1 MAEGWPRQLGGK
13 SLAVRSAGIEA
24 HGKNR
29 RAISVM
35 VEAGVG
41 ISRQQSSQLDQTML
55 DWADYVITVCGHAEE
70 HCPLLPSGTRK
81 EHWPLSDPARA
92 IGTEEEI
99 TAVFRDSRDEI
110 RRRLGELFERLG
122 IERETKAMSR

>member
-1 MAEGWPRQLGGK
+1 
-13 SLAVRSAGIEA
+13 
-24 HGKNR
+24 
-29 RAISVM
+29 
-35 VEAGVG
+35 
-41 ISRQQSSQLDQTML
+41 ML

-81 EHWPLSDPARA
+81 EHWPLSEPARA

-110 RRRLGELFERLG
+110 RRRVDELLTRLEIHQDG
-122 IERETKAMSR
+122 SI